1 MNNKQNAI
9 TVHGYYGSKNY
20 FFDNQGCV
28 TTVIDMKKN
37 CQKSFQGEVA
47 NQN

>member
-1 MNNKQNAI
+1 MQLLY
-9 TVHGYYGSKNY
+9 HGYYGSKV
-20 FFDNQGCV
+20 FFDNRCV

-47 NQN
+47 NQINSNYQ

>member
-1 MNNKQNAI
+1 MNNKQEI
-9 TVHGYYGSKNY
+9 CNY
-20 FFDNQGCV
+20 IMDVTTIEIIFDNRV

-37 CQKSFQGEVA
+37 CQKSFHEVA